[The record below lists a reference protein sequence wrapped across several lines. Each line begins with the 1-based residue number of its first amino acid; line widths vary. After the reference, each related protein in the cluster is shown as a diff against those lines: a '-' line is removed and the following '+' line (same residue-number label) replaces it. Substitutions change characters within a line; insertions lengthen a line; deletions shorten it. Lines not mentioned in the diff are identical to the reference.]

1 MEEKSPQK
9 RRWGLLL
16 LQIALAA
23 VVVVSAVN
31 IGRILLGYRQGSE
44 SYETI
49 RQQVTVSRPQS
60 AASGEEEAPVY
71 GVDMELLLQQYPDAV
86 GWLYCE
92 GTRID
97 YPVMQA
103 ADNDYYLRRLP
114 DGSWNMSG
122 SLYLDW
128 RCPADFS
135 SGLSIIYGHN
145 MKDGS
150 MFADV
155 WKYASQEWYDE
166 HPAMTLQTPE
176 GDLQLRVLYGFVI
189 LAQEWADNGFDDPA
203 NRALLVDWA
212 AQHTTFSAPA
222 GWAAEEPLVAL
233 LTCTNRSDEERY
245 VVLCEVR

>member
-1 MEEKSPQK
+1 M
-9 RRWGLLL
+9 R
-16 LQIALAA
+16 AA
-23 VVVVSAVN
+23 N
-31 IGRILLGYRQGSE
+31 SE
-44 SYETI
+44 LWC
-49 RQQVTVSRPQS
+49 Q
-60 AASGEEEAPVY
+60 
-71 GVDMELLLQQYPDAV
+71 
-86 GWLYCE
+86 
-92 GTRID
+92 
-97 YPVMQA
+97 
-103 ADNDYYLRRLP
+103 
-114 DGSWNMSG
+114 
-122 SLYLDW
+122 
-128 RCPADFS
+128 
-135 SGLSIIYGHN
+135 
-145 MKDGS
+145 

-203 NRALLVDWA
+203 NRALLMDWA